1 MKKFFL
7 PLFILTMV
15 IITVGIWLFQS
26 GTAEPA
32 DSSKFPEIIQVI
44 IIAALFS
51 FGIYFAISRIKN
63 QKQGLP
69 VEDELSKKIK
79 LKAAAY
85 SYYVSLYLWLIAIYI
100 IEEKSI
106 EAHIVMTAGILG
118 MAILFGAF
126 YLYFSL
132 RGNINE

>member
-1 MKKFFL
+1 MKKIFL
-7 PLFILTMV
+7 PLFVLTMV
-15 IITVGIWLFQS
+15 AITIGIWIYQS
-26 GTAEPA
+26 GSAEPIA
-32 DSSKFPEIIQVI
+32 SSKFPEIIHVI
-44 IIAALFS
+44 IIATLFI
-51 FGIYFAISRIKN
+51 FGIYFAASRIRN

-85 SYYVSLYLWLIAIYI
+85 SYYVSLYLWLIAMYI
-100 IEEKSI
+100 MEEKAI
-106 EAHIVMTAGILG
+106 EAHIVMSAGILG

-126 YLYFSL
+126 YLFFSL